1 MMGYDSARVGEA
13 GTNFLGVDVHG
24 LDVGAFLAAARHL
37 YPLLALLWLAALLRI
52 RRAEWLLAGVAA
64 ANAFAWLETNYPL
77 QRIYA
82 FGPSRDRVGNI
93 ALVQVVAAGSP
104 VLETW
109 QVGQM
114 HFEPFWGLL
123 VAAVSGWNVERVLR
137 LYPWFSL
144 VMMVAF
150 AISLYFGMA
159 TAGGQGKDEES
170 PWERAFVAAFATL
183 LCSMPFDFTRPYRVP
198 WALTFLLKPNHA
210 LGLVLL
216 PLVLRAFARIR
227 TWRGRLATGLFLHL
241 LGWVFVLHMAYM
253 VAGLAVFALL
263 SRLRWRNQARRD
275 AVDAAVVV
283 GVNLIVVSPYLVML
297 LLGYPFYHPS
307 PVMTLEPG
315 SAHLMEVTFRHGFVF
330 WLGLWGLVVLLRRGD
345 RLSRLWAGQM
355 LGGFGFWVSYYVLS
369 ALQLARE
376 RDEIYYWN
384 AFLLSVA
391 AGIGCWDL
399 GRRAA
404 AWLAPRGVAP
414 ATRAVAIAAVL
425 VPFSLPYW
433 WNPATMDSYFTLS
446 IPPFPA
452 YVREAGDF
460 LRGETDPRDV
470 IAGDPDFARYGAALG
485 GRRALLGYT
494 LHTPKDY
501 ERRWLLQGMLVA
513 GGDPDAVLAE
523 AAHYGV
529 RYFVVTPSFL
539 TSYYPAADLGRIGAL
554 PHLRR
559 VFFSSDPAGDFV
571 AIFRVEKRAS

>member
-1 MMGYDSARVGEA
+1 MEYDSARVGEA
-13 GTNFLGVDVHG
+13 GSNLLGVDVHG
-24 LDVGAFLAAARHL
+24 LDVAAFLAAARHL
-37 YPLLALLWLAALLRI
+37 YPVLALMWLAALLRI
-52 RRAEWLLAGVAA
+52 RRAEWLLVGIVA

-123 VAAVSGWNVERVLR
+123 VAAVSGWNVERVLA

-159 TAGGQGKDEES
+159 KTGGPRKDEES
-170 PWERAFVAAFATL
+170 PWERAFVAGFATL

-216 PLVLRAFARIR
+216 PLVLGAFARIR

-241 LGWVFVLHMAYM
+241 LGWVFVLHMAYV
-253 VAGLAVFALL
+253 VAGLAAFALL
-263 SRLRWRNQARRD
+263 SILRGRDDARRD
-275 AVDAAVVV
+275 TVDVAVVI
-283 GVNLIVVSPYLVML
+283 GLNLLVVSPYLAML
-297 LLGYPFYHPS
+297 LIGYPFLDRLPA
-307 PVMTLEPG
+307 MTLEPA
-315 SAHLMEVTFRHGFVF
+315 SAHLMEATFRHGFVF

-355 LGGFGFWVSYYVLS
+355 IGGFGLWVSYYALS

-404 AWLAPRGVAP
+404 AWLAPRRVAP
-414 ATRAVAIAAVL
+414 AIRAAAIGALL

-433 WNPATMDSYFTLS
+433 WDPARMDGYFTPS
-446 IPPFPA
+446 IPPVPA
-452 YVREAGDF
+452 SLRDATDF
-460 LRGETDPRDV
+460 LRRETDPRDV

-485 GRRALLGYT
+485 GRRALLGDS
-494 LHTPKDY
+494 LHMPKDY
-501 ERRWLLQGMLVA
+501 DRRWQLQGMLVA
-513 GGDPDAVLAE
+513 GEDPDAVLAE
-523 AAHYGV
+523 AARYGV
-529 RYFVVTPSFL
+529 RYFVVTPELLSAR
-539 TSYYPAADLGRIGAL
+539 YPGTRLERIGAL
-554 PHLRR
+554 RHLRS
-559 VFFSSDPAGDFV
+559 VFFSGDPAGDFV

>member
-1 MMGYDSARVGEA
+1 MEYDSARVVEA

-24 LDVGAFLAAARHL
+24 LDVAAFLAAARHL
-37 YPLLALLWLAALLRI
+37 YPVLALIWLAALLRI
-52 RRAEWLLAGVAA
+52 RRAEWLLAGVVL

-93 ALVQVVAAGSP
+93 ALAQVVAAGSP

-114 HFEPFWGLL
+114 HFEPFWGLI
-123 VAAVSGWNVERVLR
+123 VAAASGWNVERVLA

-159 TAGGQGKDEES
+159 KPGGPGQDEES
-170 PWERAFVAAFATL
+170 PWERAFVAGFATL
-183 LCSMPFDFTRPYRVP
+183 LCSMPFDFTRPYRAP

-216 PLVLRAFARIR
+216 PLVLLAFARIR
-227 TWRGRLATGLFLHL
+227 TWRGRLATGLFLQL
-241 LGWVFVLHMAYM
+241 LGWVFVLHMVYV
-253 VAGLAVFALL
+253 VAGLVAFTLL
-263 SRLRWRNQARRD
+263 SLRRGRDEARRD
-275 AVDAAVVV
+275 VVDVAVVV
-283 GVNLIVVSPYLVML
+283 GVNLLVVSPYLVML
-297 LLGYPFYHPS
+297 VTGYPFMVPS
-307 PVMTLEPG
+307 PVMTIEPA
-315 SAHLMEVTFRHGFVF
+315 SAHLMEATFRHGFVF

-355 LGGFGFWVSYYVLS
+355 LGGFAVWVGYYVLS
-369 ALQLARE
+369 ALQEARE

-384 AFLLSVA
+384 AFLLAVA

-399 GRRAA
+399 GRRAT
-404 AWLAPRGVAP
+404 AWLARKAAAP
-414 ATRAVAIAAVL
+414 AVRAALLGALL

-433 WNPATMDSYFTLS
+433 WNPATMDVYFTPS
-446 IPPFPA
+446 IPPLPA
-452 YVREAGDF
+452 SLRDATDF
-460 LRGETDPRDV
+460 LRRETDPRDV

-485 GRRALLGYT
+485 GRRALLGNT
-494 LHTPKDY
+494 LHMPKDHD
-501 ERRWLLQGMLVA
+501 RRWRLQGMLVEGRDA
-513 GGDPDAVLAE
+513 DAVLAE
-523 AAHYGV
+523 AARYGV
-529 RYFVVTPSFL
+529 RYFVVTPSL
-539 TSYYPAADLGRIGAL
+539 IQSYYRGTDLGRIGAQ
-554 PHLRR
+554 PYLRR
-559 VFFSSDPAGDFV
+559 VFFSGDPEGDFI

>member
-1 MMGYDSARVGEA
+1 MEYDSVRVGEA
-13 GTNFLGVDVHG
+13 GGNLLGVDVHG

-37 YPLLALLWLAALLRI
+37 YPVLALLWLAALLRI
-52 RRAEWLLAGVAA
+52 RRAEWLLAGVVL

-82 FGPSRDRVGNI
+82 FGPSRDRVGNV

-123 VAAVSGWNVERVLR
+123 VATVSGWNVERVLA

-159 TAGGQGKDEES
+159 KAGGQGKDEES
-170 PWERAFVAAFATL
+170 AWERVFVAAFATL

-216 PLVLRAFARIR
+216 PLVLSAFARIR

-241 LGWVFVLHMAYM
+241 LGWVFVLHMVYV
-253 VAGLAVFALL
+253 VAGLAVFVLL
-263 SRLRWRNQARRD
+263 SLLKWREQAQRD
-275 AVDAAVVV
+275 AVDVAVVT
-283 GVNLIVVSPYLVML
+283 GVSLLLVSPYLVML
-297 LLGYPFYHPS
+297 VMGYPFMAPS
-307 PVMTLEPG
+307 PLMTIEASSP
-315 SAHLMEVTFRHGFVF
+315 HLMEVTFRHGFVF

-345 RLSRLWAGQM
+345 RLGRLWAGQM
-355 LGGFGFWVSYYVLS
+355 IGGFGLWVGYYVLS
-369 ALQLARE
+369 ALQQARE
-376 RDEIYYWN
+376 RDEAYYWN

-391 AGIGCWDL
+391 AGIGCWDV

-404 AWLAPRGVAP
+404 AWLTPR
-414 ATRAVAIAAVL
+414 AAVPAVRAAALGALL

-433 WNPATMDSYFTLS
+433 WNPATMDGYFTPS
-446 IPPFPA
+446 IPPLPA
-452 YVREAGDF
+452 YLREAAEF
-460 LRGETDPRDV
+460 LRRETEPRDV
-470 IAGDPDFARYGAALG
+470 LAGDPEFNRYGAALA
-485 GRRALLGYT
+485 GRRVLLGNT
-494 LHTPKDY
+494 LHRPKDY
-501 ERRWLLQGMLVA
+501 ERRWRLQGMLVA
-513 GGDPDAVLAE
+513 GPDPDAAIAE
-523 AAHYGV
+523 AARYGV
-529 RYFVVTPSFL
+529 RYVVVTPAFL
-539 TSYYPAADLGRIGAL
+539 TSYYPASDIGQIGAQR
-554 PHLRR
+554 HLRR
-559 VFFSSDPAGDFV
+559 VFFSGDPDGDFV